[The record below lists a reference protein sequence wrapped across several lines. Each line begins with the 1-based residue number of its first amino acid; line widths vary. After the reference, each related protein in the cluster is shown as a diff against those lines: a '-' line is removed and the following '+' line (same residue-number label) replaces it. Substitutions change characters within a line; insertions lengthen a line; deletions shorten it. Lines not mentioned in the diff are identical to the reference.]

1 MKRTRVELKAGVA
14 SDNVAVPIPLVD
26 RDSGDQRNIG
36 LLGVIVNRDLDTD
49 HTIAVKAGVLHG
61 RYPRNQF
68 DLCPQRLLT
77 LDDVNRESG
86 VVAHCSTRTICLWWT
101 GFPKM

>member
-36 LLGVIVNRDLDTD
+36 LLDVIVNRDLDTYQY
-49 HTIAVKAGVLHG
+49 TIAVKAGVLHG
-61 RYPRNQF
+61 RYFRNQL
-68 DLCPQRLLT
+68 DLDLSSAT
-77 LDDVNRESG
+77 VNS
-86 VVAHCSTRTICLWWT
+86 
-101 GFPKM
+101 

>member
-61 RYPRNQF
+61 RYSRNQL
-68 DLCPQRLLT
+68 DLDLSSAT
-77 LDDVNRESG
+77 VNS
-86 VVAHCSTRTICLWWT
+86 
-101 GFPKM
+101 